1 MAGHSKWA
9 KIKRDKGSND
19 AKRGAV
25 FTKIGNQI
33 AIAARAGVDPD
44 MNPSLAT
51 AIEKAKA
58 ANMPLAN
65 IQRAIDRVKDK
76 SAAQLE
82 EVTYEGYGPEG
93 VAIIVEA
100 ATDNKNRTYPEVRH
114 TFSKLGGNIA
124 EPGSV
129 SFQFQ
134 RKGQLLVAVDTDIDT
149 ALLVALDAGAED
161 VMEDDGKLVVYTDPK
176 SLHAVRKNLVDQ
188 GLNVIESDLVY
199 VAGSGIVVTDKT
211 AAEKIIRLIDALEDL
226 DDVVAI
232 HSNFEPDPNIEL

>member
-1 MAGHSKWA
+1 
-9 KIKRDKGSND
+9 
-19 AKRGAV
+19 
-25 FTKIGNQI
+25 
-33 AIAARAGVDPD
+33 
-44 MNPSLAT
+44 
-51 AIEKAKA
+51 
-58 ANMPLAN
+58 
-65 IQRAIDRVKDK
+65 
-76 SAAQLE
+76 
-82 EVTYEGYGPEG
+82 
-93 VAIIVEA
+93 
-100 ATDNKNRTYPEVRH
+100 
-114 TFSKLGGNIA
+114 NIA